1 MGKTFKDRI
10 SNIKERI
17 EKKDSHELAL
27 ILIAIAAILI
37 VFIAFVMTLSGHKLK
52 VSQEE
57 NVTTSVPSR
66 AETLHNIVENIN
78 INYTDLVTVSSAHS
92 EQANIALGILGLSLS
107 DVNDYAICIDPSVSK
122 AYCVVILE
130 PKEDTFDLCKSALIE
145 YIDAKQRALET
156 QDRDEYEKA
165 LNCHLTDHEGYLAML
180 MIPDFRQQAMEYIRD
195 SIDLMYQGQE
205 IGEFDAKAIAQWF
218 EDRKKEQHNAQIEV
232 TQ

>member
-10 SNIKERI
+10 LNIKERI

-27 ILIAIAAILI
+27 ILIAVAAILI

-57 NVTTSVPSR
+57 NVTNDVGSSV
-66 AETLHNIVENIN
+66 ETLHNIVENIN
-78 INYTDLVTVSSAHS
+78 SNYTDLVTVSATHS
-92 EQANIALGILGLSLS
+92 EQANIALGIFGISLS
-107 DVNDYAICIDPSVSK
+107 DVNDYAVCIDPSVSK
-122 AYCVVILE
+122 AYCIVILE
-130 PKEDTFDLCKSALIE
+130 PKEDTVDFCKSALIK

-165 LNCHLTDHEGYLAML
+165 LNCVLSEHEGYLMML
-180 MIPDFRQQAMEYIRD
+180 MIPDYRQQAMEYISD

-205 IGEFDAKAIAQWF
+205 IAEYDVSVIKQRF
-218 EDRKKEQHNAQIEV
+218 EDRKKE
-232 TQ
+232 